1 MCVESYSTRRIVNFW
16 SSSQLIDW
24 KHELFTNNTIA
35 DEVIDLLE
43 PQVREML
50 RILHIPNNKDVEMR
64 KLIFRLGE
72 TSK

>member
-1 MCVESYSTRRIVNFW
+1 M
-16 SSSQLIDW
+16 IDW